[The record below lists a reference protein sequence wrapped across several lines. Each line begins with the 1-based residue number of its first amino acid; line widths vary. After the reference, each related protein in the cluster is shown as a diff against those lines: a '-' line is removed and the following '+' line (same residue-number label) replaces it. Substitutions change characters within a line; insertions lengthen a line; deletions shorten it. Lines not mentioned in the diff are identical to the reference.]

1 MARLKDESKRVTILQ
16 TAKRL
21 FSHKGFFNTSIS
33 DIVRETGMP
42 VGTIYTYFKSKE
54 EIVREIVEVGWQDLY
69 TRLEQAVSSPGPV
82 EDKLRMLI
90 EQFIPE
96 LLNDLDLIN
105 ILLSEAIHYTRLEE
119 KIEKLTDLVFS
130 LLKRTQAQ
138 SALIKRSS
146 RAKIETALVVFF
158 LGILDTVRVSRAS
171 SLGIKVRD
179 VLEFVKSIT
188 EDTLKIRL

>member
-1 MARLKDESKRVTILQ
+1 MARLKDMSKRVTILQ
-16 TAKRL
+16 TAKML

-138 SALIKRSS
+138 SALIKSSS
-146 RAKIETALVVFF
+146 RANIETALVVFF